1 MAKLNLVIAD
11 LDESYAK
18 ALSEYINSNHSTTF
32 FVSCFT
38 KADSFIRYMEQ
49 QPSVDI
55 LLISPDFYDLSAG
68 YTRISL
74 KAVLSQGVLCRE
86 YSGFQII
93 NKYSTGEKLISEVI
107 HLYSKLNPLE
117 LRFSQHSRNALLIG
131 VYSPAGGTGK
141 TTIATALSIQCME
154 LGKQSFY
161 LNLESIQS
169 TGVFFKSDSKRNLSY
184 VFYYLKEKSKN
195 LPFKMDGIKSTEVDV
210 GVHYFN
216 PPESPAE
223 YEEINT
229 DELEQLI
236 KGIKGMGCYD
246 FIFIDMSN
254 TFDMKNYKIMGLCDC
269 IVLVTLQE
277 PISVYKNKVLF
288 NELVKLSGTD
298 KESIADKFI
307 TVINKYKDKN
317 SGGIESSAGQS
328 PVTVRIPEYMK
339 AIINEEG
346 KLIIDD
352 DGFRKAINQLI
363 KEISAK

>member
-1 MAKLNLVIAD
+1 LAKLNLVIAD

-18 ALSEYINSNHSTTF
+18 GLAEYINSNHSTTF
-32 FVSCFT
+32 LVSCFT
-38 KADSFIRYMEQ
+38 KADSFTGYMSE
-49 QPSVDI
+49 QPSVDV
-55 LLISPDFYDLSAG
+55 LLISPEFYDLSIW
-68 YTRISL
+68 YPLINL

-86 YSGFQII
+86 YSGFQVI

-107 HLYSKLNPLE
+107 HMYSKLNPLE
-117 LRFSQHSRNALLIG
+117 LRFSQHSRNAELIG

-141 TTIATALSIQCME
+141 TTIATALSMQCME
-154 LGKQSFY
+154 LGKRSFY

-169 TGVFFKSDSKRNLSY
+169 TGVFFNSDSKRNLSY

-195 LPFKMDGIKSTEVDV
+195 LSFKMDGIKSTEADS

-216 PPESPAE
+216 PPESSAE

-229 DELEQLI
+229 HELEQLI

-254 TFDMKNYKIMGLCDC
+254 TFDTKNYRIMDLCDR

-288 NELVKLSGTD
+288 NELVKLSNTD
-298 KESIADKFI
+298 KEGIADKLI

-317 SGGIESSAGQS
+317 NGSIENSAGQS
-328 PVTVRIPEYMK
+328 SVTVRIPEYTR
-339 AIINEEG
+339 ALINEEG
-346 KLIIDD
+346 KLIIND

-363 KEISAK
+363 REISAK

>member
-18 ALSEYINSNHSTTF
+18 ALSQYINSNHSTTF
-32 FVSCFT
+32 LVSCFT
-38 KADSFIRYMEQ
+38 KADSLIGYMEQ
-49 QPSVDI
+49 KSSVDV
-55 LLISPDFYDLSAG
+55 LLISPDFYDLSVG
-68 YTRISL
+68 YFQIKL
-74 KAVLSQGVLCRE
+74 KAVLSEGVLCRE
-86 YSGFQII
+86 YSGFQVI

-107 HLYSKLNPLE
+107 HLYSKINPFE
-117 LRFSQHSRNALLIG
+117 LRFSQQSKNAELIG

-141 TTIATALSIQCME
+141 TTIATALSMQCME
-154 LGKQSFY
+154 LGKRSFY

-169 TGVFFKSDSKRNLSY
+169 TGVFFNSESKRNLSY

-195 LPFKMDGIKSTEVDV
+195 LSFKMDGIKSTEDV

-216 PPESPAE
+216 PPESPVE

-254 TFDMKNYKIMGLCDC
+254 IFDMKNYKIMGLCDR

-277 PISVYKNKVLF
+277 PISLYKNRVLF
-288 NELVKLSGTD
+288 NELVKLSDKD
-298 KESIADKFI
+298 KEGIVDKFI
-307 TVINKYKDKN
+307 TVINKYKEKN
-317 SGGIESSAGQS
+317 SESIENSTIQS
-328 PVTVRIPEYMK
+328 PVTVRIPEYTR
-339 AIINEEG
+339 ALISEEG
-346 KLIIDD
+346 KLVIDD
-352 DGFRKAINQLI
+352 DNFRKAINQLI

>member
-18 ALSEYINSNHSTTF
+18 ALSEYISSNHSTTF
-32 FVSCFT
+32 LVSCFT
-38 KADSFIRYMEQ
+38 KADSFTGYMGEQ
-49 QPSVDI
+49 PFVDV
-55 LLISPDFYDLSAG
+55 LLISPDFYDLSIG
-68 YTRISL
+68 YSQISL

-93 NKYSTGEKLISEVI
+93 NKYNTGEKLISEVI
-107 HLYSKLNPLE
+107 HLYSKLNPSE
-117 LRFSQHSRNALLIG
+117 LRFSQYYKNAELIG

-141 TTIATALSIQCME
+141 TTIATALSMQCKE

-169 TGVFFKSDSKRNLSY
+169 TGVFFNLESKRNLSY

-195 LPFKMDGIKSTEVDV
+195 LSFKMDGIKSTEIDA

-216 PPESPAE
+216 PPESPLE
-223 YEEINT
+223 YEEVNT

-236 KGIKGMGCYD
+236 KAIKGMGCYD

-269 IVLVTLQE
+269 IVLITLQE
-277 PISVYKNKVLF
+277 PISVYKNRVLLD
-288 NELVKLSGTD
+288 ELVKLSDTD
-298 KESIADKFI
+298 KESITDKFI
-307 TVINKYKDKN
+307 TVINKYKDKDGEG
-317 SGGIESSAGQS
+317 STVQS
-328 PVTVRIPEYMK
+328 PATVMIPEYTR

-346 KLIIDD
+346 KLVIDD
-352 DGFRKAINQLI
+352 DDFRRAINQLI
-363 KEISAK
+363 KEISVK